1 MINLGYKIVGSGEQP
16 VVMMHEWLG
25 DHTNY
30 DSVLPYLNQKDFS
43 WILIDLRGYGMSK
56 DISGDFTCEEAAED
70 VKNLMGHLGLNIV
83 NLVGHSMSAMV
94 AQRIAADIPKRIK
107 TLVLVTP
114 VPASGVDLAASEK
127 ERLKNVIHDDTAA
140 IMAIDARTGNR
151 YNATW
156 LNTKLSLARKA
167 STIEA
172 RAGYLEMFLHTDF
185 HKDVIGMELPVR
197 VIVGNY
203 DIPVFQEDHIQ
214 PLFFHWYPDLIV
226 EKCQESGHYPM
237 LECPV
242 FFASTV
248 ERFISDTEIR

>member
-1 MINLGYKIVGSGEQP
+1 MTNLGYKIVGSGEQP
-16 VVMMHEWLG
+16 VVIMHEWLG

-43 WILIDLRGYGMSK
+43 WIFIDLRGYGMSK
-56 DISGDFTCEEAAED
+56 HIPGDFTCDEAADD
-70 VKNLMGHLGLNIV
+70 VQNLMDHLGLTVLDI
-83 NLVGHSMSAMV
+83 VGHSMSAMV
-94 AQRIAADIPKRIK
+94 AQRIAADTPKRIK

-114 VPASGVDLAASEK
+114 VPASGVNLTSSEK
-127 ERLKNVIHDDTAA
+127 EGLKNVINDDTSA

-156 LNTKLSLARKA
+156 LKAKLAMARKA
-167 STIEA
+167 STFEA
-172 RAGYLEMFLHTDF
+172 RAGYLEMFLHSDF
-185 HKDVIGMELPVR
+185 HKDVIGLELPVR

-203 DIPVFQEDHIQ
+203 DIPVFQEKHIK
-214 PLFFHWYPDLIV
+214 PLFSHWYPNLTI

-242 FFASTV
+242 LFASTL
-248 ERFISDTEIR
+248 ERFVSDKGIR